1 MGETMKVA
9 IIGGTG
15 DQGFGLALRFAKSG
29 EKVLLGSRD
38 IKKAENTVNII
49 HNMLKGE
56 ELDCIKA
63 MTNQDAAAQGDILI
77 LTVPLQ
83 AQKATL
89 ISIKDHLEGKILVD
103 ATVPLETCVG
113 GTSTRYVDLWEGS
126 AAERSA
132 EILKD
137 RNTVVI
143 SAFNNISS
151 ASLTNIKEDVKCDC
165 LISGDDAESKTIVM
179 ELAEKIPGVKAIDC
193 GPLENA
199 RIVEKITPLLINLNI
214 RNKTRLAGIKI
225 TFLITF

>member
-1 MGETMKVA
+1 MKVA

-56 ELDCIKA
+56 ELDCIQG
-63 MTNQDAAAQGDILI
+63 MTNQDAAAQGDIVI

-83 AQKATL
+83 AQKITL
-89 ISIKDHLEGKILVD
+89 NGIKDYLDGKILVD

-113 GTSTRYVDLWEGS
+113 GKSTRYIDLWEGS
-126 AAERSA
+126 AAERTA

-137 RNTVVI
+137 KNTIVV
-143 SAFNNISS
+143 SAFNNVSS

-165 LISGDDAESKTIVM
+165 LISGDDSESKAIVM

-214 RNKTRLAGIKI
+214 RNKTRLAGIRI
-225 TFLITF
+225 TGL

>member
-1 MGETMKVA
+1 MKVA

-56 ELDCIKA
+56 ELDCIQG
-63 MTNQDAAAQGDILI
+63 MTNQDAAAQGDIVI

-83 AQKATL
+83 AQKITL
-89 ISIKDHLEGKILVD
+89 NGIKDYLDGKILVD

-113 GTSTRYVDLWEGS
+113 GKSTRYIDLWEGS
-126 AAERSA
+126 AAERTN

-137 RNTVVI
+137 KNTIVV
-143 SAFNNISS
+143 SAFNNVSS

-165 LISGDDAESKTIVM
+165 LISGDDSESKAIVM
-179 ELAEKIPGVKAIDC
+179 ELAEKIPGVKSIDC

-214 RNKTRLAGIKI
+214 RNKTRLAGIRI
-225 TFLITF
+225 TGL

>member
-56 ELDCIKA
+56 ELDCIQA

-83 AQKATL
+83 AQKITL
-89 ISIKDHLEGKILVD
+89 LSIKDHLEGKILID

-113 GTSTRYVDLWEGS
+113 GTSTRYIDLWEGS

-137 RNTVVI
+137 KNTVVI
-143 SAFNNISS
+143 SAFNNVSS

-165 LISGDDAESKTIVM
+165 LISGDDPESKAIVM
-179 ELAEKIPGVKAIDC
+179 KLAEKIPGIRAIDC

-214 RNKTRLAGIKI
+214 RNKTRLAGIRI
-225 TFLITF
+225 TGL

>member
-83 AQKATL
+83 AQKITL
-89 ISIKDHLEGKILVD
+89 LSIKDHLEGKILVD
-103 ATVPLETCVG
+103 ATVPLETSVG
-113 GTSTRYVDLWEGS
+113 GTSTRYIDLWEGS

-143 SAFNNISS
+143 SAFNNVSS

-165 LISGDDAESKTIVM
+165 LISGDDPESKAIVM
-179 ELAEKIPGVKAIDC
+179 KLAEKIPGVRAIDC

-214 RNKTRLAGIKI
+214 RNKTRLAGIRI
-225 TFLITF
+225 TGL

>member
-83 AQKATL
+83 AQKITL
-89 ISIKDHLEGKILVD
+89 LSIKDHLEGKILVD

-113 GTSTRYVDLWEGS
+113 GTSTRYIDLWEGS

-137 RNTVVI
+137 KNTVVV
-143 SAFNNISS
+143 SAFNNVSS

-165 LISGDDAESKTIVM
+165 LISGDDPESKAIVM
-179 ELAEKIPGVKAIDC
+179 KLAEKIPGVRAIDC

-214 RNKTRLAGIKI
+214 RNKTRLAGIRI
-225 TFLITF
+225 TGL

>member
-1 MGETMKVA
+1 M
-9 IIGGTG
+9 
-15 DQGFGLALRFAKSG
+15 QNQG

-38 IKKAENTVNII
+38 IKKAENSVNII

-56 ELDCIKA
+56 ELDCIQG
-63 MTNQDAAAQGDILI
+63 MTNQDAAAQGDIVI

-83 AQKATL
+83 AQKITL
-89 ISIKDHLEGKILVD
+89 NSIKDYLEGKILVD

-113 GTSTRYVDLWEGS
+113 GKSTRYIDLWEGS
-126 AAERSA
+126 AAERTA

-137 RNTVVI
+137 KNTIVV
-143 SAFNNISS
+143 SAFNNVSS

-165 LISGDDAESKTIVM
+165 LISGDDSESKAVVM

-214 RNKTRLAGIKI
+214 RNKTRLAGIRI
-225 TFLITF
+225 TGL

>member
-1 MGETMKVA
+1 MKVA

-15 DQGFGLALRFAKSG
+15 DQGFGLALRFANAG

-38 IKKAENTVNII
+38 IKKAENTTNVI

-56 ELDCIKA
+56 ELECIQA
-63 MTNQDAAAQGDILI
+63 MTNEDAAKNGDVVI

-83 AQKATL
+83 AQKITL
-89 ISIKDHLEGKILVD
+89 NSIKDHLEGKILVD

-113 GTSTRYVDLWEGS
+113 GSSTRYVDLWEGS

-132 EILKD
+132 EMLK
-137 RNTVVI
+137 NKQTKVV
-143 SAFNNISS
+143 SAFNNISAS
-151 ASLTNIKEDVKCDC
+151 SLTNIKEEIKCDC
-165 LISGDDAESKTIVM
+165 LVSGDDVESKEIVM
-179 ELAEKIPGVKAIDC
+179 ALAEKIPGVRAIDC

-214 RNKTRLAGIKI
+214 RNKIRLAGIRI
-225 TFLITF
+225 TGL

>member
-83 AQKATL
+83 AQKITL
-89 ISIKDHLEGKILVD
+89 LSIKDHLEGKILID

-113 GTSTRYVDLWEGS
+113 GTSTRYIDLWEGS

-137 RNTVVI
+137 KNTVVV
-143 SAFNNISS
+143 SAFNNVSS

-165 LISGDDAESKTIVM
+165 LISGDDPESKAIVM
-179 ELAEKIPGVKAIDC
+179 KLAEKIPGVRAIDC

-214 RNKTRLAGIKI
+214 RNKTRLAGIRI
-225 TFLITF
+225 TGL

>member
-1 MGETMKVA
+1 MKVA

-38 IKKAENTVNII
+38 IKKAENSVNII

-56 ELDCIKA
+56 ELDCIQG
-63 MTNQDAAAQGDILI
+63 MTNQDAAAQGDIVI

-83 AQKATL
+83 AQKITL
-89 ISIKDHLEGKILVD
+89 SSIKDYLEGKILID

-113 GTSTRYVDLWEGS
+113 GKSTRYIDLWEGS
-126 AAERSA
+126 AAERTA

-137 RNTVVI
+137 KNTIVV
-143 SAFNNISS
+143 SAFNNVSS

-165 LISGDDAESKTIVM
+165 LISGDDSESKAIVM
-179 ELAEKIPGVKAIDC
+179 DLAEKIPGVKAIDC

-214 RNKTRLAGIKI
+214 RNKTRLAGIRI
-225 TFLITF
+225 TGL

>member
-1 MGETMKVA
+1 MKVA

-38 IKKAENTVNII
+38 IKKAENSVNVI

-56 ELDCIKA
+56 ELDCIQG
-63 MTNQDAAAQGDILI
+63 MTNQDAAAQGDIVI

-83 AQKATL
+83 AQKITL
-89 ISIKDHLEGKILVD
+89 SSIKDYLEGKILVD

-113 GTSTRYVDLWEGS
+113 GKSTRYIDLWEGS
-126 AAERSA
+126 AAERTA

-137 RNTVVI
+137 KNTIVV
-143 SAFNNISS
+143 SAFNNVSS

-165 LISGDDAESKTIVM
+165 LISGDDSESKAVVM

-214 RNKTRLAGIKI
+214 RNKTRLAGIRI
-225 TFLITF
+225 TGL

>member
-63 MTNQDAAAQGDILI
+63 MTNEDAAAQGDILI

-89 ISIKDHLEGKILVD
+89 LSIKDHLEGKILVD
-103 ATVPLETCVG
+103 ATVPLETCLG
-113 GTSTRYVDLWEGS
+113 GSSTRYVDLWEGS

-137 RNTVVI
+137 KNTVVI
-143 SAFNNISS
+143 SAFNNVSS

-165 LISGDDAESKTIVM
+165 LISGGDAESKAMVM

-214 RNKTRLAGIKI
+214 KNKTRLAGIRI
-225 TFLITF
+225 TGL

>member
-1 MGETMKVA
+1 MKVA

-63 MTNQDAAAQGDILI
+63 MTNPDAAAQGDLLI

-83 AQKATL
+83 AQKITL
-89 ISIKDHLEGKILVD
+89 LSIKDHLEGKILVD

-113 GTSTRYVDLWEGS
+113 GSSTRYVDLWEGS

-137 RNTVVI
+137 KNTVVI
-143 SAFNNISS
+143 SAFNNVSS

-165 LISGDDAESKTIVM
+165 LISGDDSESKAVVM
-179 ELAEKIPGVKAIDC
+179 ELAEKIPGVRAIDC

-214 RNKTRLAGIKI
+214 RNKTRLAGIRI
-225 TFLITF
+225 TGL

>member
-1 MGETMKVA
+1 MKVA

-38 IKKAENTVNII
+38 IKKAENSVNVI

-56 ELDCIKA
+56 ELDCIQG
-63 MTNQDAAAQGDILI
+63 MTNQDAAAQGDIVI

-83 AQKATL
+83 AQKITL
-89 ISIKDHLEGKILVD
+89 NSIKDYLEGKILVD

-113 GTSTRYVDLWEGS
+113 GKSTRYIDLWEGS
-126 AAERSA
+126 AAERTA

-137 RNTVVI
+137 KNTIVV
-143 SAFNNISS
+143 SAFNNVSS

-165 LISGDDAESKTIVM
+165 LISGDDSESKAIVM
-179 ELAEKIPGVKAIDC
+179 DLAEKIPGVKAIDC

-214 RNKTRLAGIKI
+214 RNKTRLAGIRI
-225 TFLITF
+225 TGL